1 MHWQHLAHGLTW
13 DLPCSIR
20 IVIHLWQ
27 TYLTVRTVLQDWVV
41 SNFLAFSPKS
51 FHDLCGILSWQGGKS
66 THWKQNGPWQAHCTI
81 FPEDIFSCCNSC
93 LPPIFCSVTKTIQ
106 PLSPLPWYKTGLWK
120 NGLIIMDLF
129 DGFHAAI
136 GQECDRLSF
145 MSYVCA
151 DGSYHD
157 QVLWMR
163 NTCMLLEM
171 SKQDTAAHHY
181 YRRSI
186 DNHKSLSLQDKP

>member
-1 MHWQHLAHGLTW
+1 MYWQHLAYSLTW
-13 DLPCSIR
+13 DLPCSMR

-27 TYLTVRTVLQDWVV
+27 SYLTVRTVLQDWVL
-41 SNFLAFSPKS
+41 SNFFLS
-51 FHDLCGILSWQGGKS
+51 FPNPFTTPVESCHNRVANLHTGRKMHDDRHTAL
-66 THWKQNGPWQAHCTI
+66 
-81 FPEDIFSCCNSC
+81 FPEDIFSHCNSC
-93 LPPIFCSVTKTIQ
+93 LPQILCSVTKTIP

-120 NGLIIMDLF
+120 NDLIIVDLL
-129 DGFHAAI
+129 DGFQAAI

-157 QVLWMR
+157 QVLSMG

-181 YRRSI
+181 YWRSI